1 MSPSFAT
8 FVLACVMPVPELVP
22 GVRAALPIDSPSARR
37 LRPSWATADGLASVT
52 ASAWRIALTPAHA
65 ARLPFRR

>member
-1 MSPSFAT
+1 MSSSFAT
-8 FVLACVMPVPELVP
+8 FVLACVMPAPDLARGIRVAVPV
-22 GVRAALPIDSPSARR
+22 DSPSARR

-52 ASAWRIALTPAHA
+52 ASAWRIALSPAHA